1 MAQWINLN
9 QNYRFMLAHQLSVLG
24 EKTGPILLPLT
35 GIMAGRKEGRDRDRP
50 PDKMWVGFEIFKIL
64 HRLNY
69 LCFYFVCYHNN
80 VTTV

>member
-1 MAQWINLN
+1 MVQWINLN
-9 QNYRFMLAHQLSVLG
+9 QNSRSVLVHQYSVLG
-24 EKTGPILLPLT
+24 EKIDPILLPLV
-35 GIMAGRKEGRDRDRP
+35 GLIAGREAGWLA
-50 PDKMWVGFEIFKIL
+50 DKMWVGFEIFKIL